1 MTTALL
7 ILGRNTDG
15 LITPLYAGAMALSV
29 SGCNRGWPSG
39 TTIAERPKQDTIMA
53 DTVVERPKKDTTM
66 ADTTQVNIG
75 HRMVILGDGNE
86 QTIPTGHLGRGHQDI
101 EDEIFIKW
109 RFDSTNASGAAIV
122 PAP

>member
-39 TTIAERPKQDTIMA
+39 TAIAERPIQ
-53 DTVVERPKKDTTM
+53 DTTM
-66 ADTTQVNIG
+66 ADTTQVNRG
-75 HRMVILGDGNE
+75 HRVVILADDNE
-86 QTIPTGHLGRGHQDI
+86 QTIPTGHLGRA
-101 EDEIFIKW
+101 
-109 RFDSTNASGAAIV
+109 R
-122 PAP
+122 